1 MKATFLIVSSL
12 LATAAL
18 AADTKPLLDGN
29 GALPAIAA
37 PGFAEPLDA
46 VWSIAKGSWVPTNG
60 VLTAAEL
67 PADKHVAVL
76 HHKVGL
82 SVAVIELDFRLDGS
96 PSIII
101 GCDGKTHIG
110 RVCIS
115 AAALSIAED
124 SVKPSHTIATLKTPT
139 APGAWHHLR
148 VEWKADQMAAN
159 LDGHELRAQHAF
171 LATPKARSWIAVGKS
186 SAQIRGLKI
195 NGVKTAAQP

>member
-1 MKATFLIVSSL
+1 MKKTFILASL
-12 LATAAL
+12 LVTAAAL
-18 AADTKPLLDGN
+18 AADTQPLLDGN
-29 GALPAIAA
+29 GGLPVIAA
-37 PGFAEPLDA
+37 PTFNEPLDA
-46 VWSIAKGSWVPTNG
+46 TWSKAKGSWAPTNG

-82 SVAVIELDFRLDGS
+82 SAAVIDLDFRLDGS

-115 AAALSIAED
+115 PAAMSIAED
-124 SVKPSHTIATLKTPT
+124 SVKPSHTIATLKTPV
-139 APGAWHHLR
+139 APGEWHHLR
-148 VEWKADQMAAN
+148 VEWKGDRMAAN
-159 LDGHELRAQHAF
+159 FDGRELRAQHAY
-171 LATPKARSWIAVGKS
+171 LATPKARSWIAVGKA

-195 NGVKTAAQP
+195 NGVKTEAKP

>member
-1 MKATFLIVSSL
+1 MKTMHLAAFLVL
-12 LATAAL
+12 TAAAL

-29 GALPAIAA
+29 GDLPVIAA
-37 PGFAEPLDA
+37 PGFNEPLDST
-46 VWSIAKGSWVPTNG
+46 WSIAKGSWTPAKG

-82 SVAVIELDFRLDGS
+82 ATAVIELDFRLDGS

-101 GCDGKTHIG
+101 GCDGKSHIG
-110 RVCIS
+110 RVS
-115 AAALSIAED
+115 VSSTAMNIAED
-124 SVKPSHTIATLKTPT
+124 SVKPSHTIATLKTAT
-139 APGAWHHLR
+139 APGEWHHLR
-148 VEWKADQMAAN
+148 VEWKGDQMAAS

-186 SAQIRGLKI
+186 NAQVRGLKI
-195 NGVKTAAQP
+195 NGVKTETKP

>member
-1 MKATFLIVSSL
+1 MKTTHLAAFLVL
-12 LATAAL
+12 TAAAL

-29 GALPAIAA
+29 GDLPVIAA
-37 PGFAEPLDA
+37 PGFNEPLDST
-46 VWSIAKGSWVPTNG
+46 WSIAKGSWLPAKG

-82 SVAVIELDFRLDGS
+82 SAAVIELDFRLDGS

-101 GCDGKTHIG
+101 GCDGKSHIG
-110 RVCIS
+110 RVSVS
-115 AAALSIAED
+115 ATAMNIAED

-139 APGAWHHLR
+139 APGEWHHLR
-148 VEWKADQMAAN
+148 VEWKGDQMAAS

-171 LATPKARSWIAVGKS
+171 LATPKVRSWIAVGKS
-186 SAQIRGLKI
+186 NAQVRGLKI
-195 NGVKTAAQP
+195 NGVKTETKP